1 MMKLGIRSDFLNTDQ
16 VQINQSLRS
25 RISLPELFSLLF
37 LLGLVFVFSYHHHLG
52 YYQPWDFQQSYL
64 PAGGGD
70 YSNYFY
76 GYWIMPVF
84 WLLKQ
89 LPFTLAFL
97 IWSILNLLGAFFA
110 ARVFG
115 GKTWLAIFSYQMMYV
130 IFYGQITGLIVG
142 GLALA
147 WWGMANKKLHWAGLG
162 FLICAIKPQ
171 LGLPLSMIIWTQ
183 YDLMWKERFKILL
196 VPAAGLLMTFI
207 LYPDWIQNIL
217 LAVQS
222 GKVDT
227 MGNISIWRFIGPWSL
242 VFFLF
247 PMIIKVSRHDRIML
261 LIAAVV
267 FATPYLQQTGLL
279 ILLVLPFGWL
289 GILGNLG
296 FLFPFFMWDLVGWL
310 FLIPL
315 SIYVLMCI
323 ELLIQ
328 KKSSPV

>member
-1 MMKLGIRSDFLNTDQ
+1 
-16 VQINQSLRS
+16 
-25 RISLPELFSLLF
+25 
-37 LLGLVFVFSYHHHLG
+37 
-52 YYQPWDFQQSYL
+52 
-64 PAGGGD
+64 
-70 YSNYFY
+70 
-76 GYWIMPVF
+76 
-84 WLLKQ
+84 
-89 LPFTLAFL
+89 
-97 IWSILNLLGAFFA
+97 
-110 ARVFG
+110 
-115 GKTWLAIFSYQMMYV
+115 MYV